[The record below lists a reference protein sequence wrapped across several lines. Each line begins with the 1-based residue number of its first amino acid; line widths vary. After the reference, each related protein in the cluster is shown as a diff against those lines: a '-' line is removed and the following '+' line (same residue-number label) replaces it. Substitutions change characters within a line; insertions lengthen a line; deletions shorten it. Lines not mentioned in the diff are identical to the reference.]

1 MKKILT
7 LALLVSSFGFA
18 VLQAQTVTIA
28 PATEFIQTG
37 DFKGIKTLLYLDEKM
52 VAKEWKEFL
61 KKYGKVESPKGG
73 KDTYTVA
80 IARMPNVSFMP
91 VVATSKIASSDGATT
106 IFYAIKLDTA
116 FITDP
121 KHPKYPIPR
130 DLLHDF
136 GMRMYR
142 QQVDREIAGAEKE
155 LDSRTKKHAQ
165 LVRKGESLRR
175 DVEQNKKNKI
185 DYGNQLVK
193 NHNDSIQLVRN
204 TETNQAAQSQAQTAL
219 DAQRQTTAGVSASL
233 MPDSASTGKKKRK
246 SDVPPELRAANE
258 ELNKSQK
265 IYEKN
270 VQEGKTL
277 VKNTERNQKQKT
289 DLQEKIVKNARDLE
303 RLLQDTETNKKDVA
317 EAQTQVEKQKTV
329 AGQVRSKMNDIK

>member
-7 LALLVSSFGFA
+7 LLVNLFGFA

-37 DFKGIKTLLYLDEKM
+37 DFKGIKTLLYLDEKT
-52 VAKEWKEFL
+52 VVKEWKEFL

-73 KDTYTVA
+73 KNTYTVA

-91 VVATSKIASSDGATT
+91 VVATSKIISGDGATT

-136 GMRMYR
+136 GVRMYR
-142 QQVDREIAGAEKE
+142 EQVNREIAAAEKE

-165 LVRKGESLRR
+165 LIRKGESLRR
-175 DVEQNKKNKI
+175 DVEQNKQNKV

-193 NHNDSIQLVRN
+193 NRNDSIQLVRDIA
-204 TETNQAAQSQAQTAL
+204 TNQTAQRQAQAAL
-219 DAQRQTTAGVSASL
+219 DAQRQATAGVSASIV
-233 MPDSASTGKKKRK
+233 PDSASTGKKKRK

-265 IYEKN
+265 TYEKN

-277 VKNTERNQKQKT
+277 VRNTERNQKQET
-289 DLQEKIVKNARDLE
+289 DLQERLVKNARDLE
-303 RLLQDTETNKKDVA
+303 QLLQDIEINKKDVA
-317 EAQTQVEKQKTV
+317 EAQTQIEKQKTV
-329 AGQVRSKMNDIK
+329 VGQVRSKMNDIK

>member
-7 LALLVSSFGFA
+7 LLVNLFGFA

-37 DFKGIKTLLYLDEKM
+37 DFKGIKTLLYLDEKT
-52 VAKEWKEFL
+52 VVKEWKEFL

-73 KDTYTVA
+73 KNTYTVA

-91 VVATSKIASSDGATT
+91 VVATSKIISGDGATT

-136 GMRMYR
+136 GVRMYR
-142 QQVDREIAGAEKE
+142 EQVDREIAAAEKE

-165 LVRKGESLRR
+165 LIRKGESLRR
-175 DVEQNKKNKI
+175 DVEQNKQNKV

-193 NHNDSIQLVRN
+193 NRNDSIQLVRDIA
-204 TETNQAAQSQAQTAL
+204 TNQTAQRQAQAAL
-219 DAQRQTTAGVSASL
+219 DAQRQATAGVSASIV
-233 MPDSASTGKKKRK
+233 PDSASTGKKKRK

-265 IYEKN
+265 TYEKN

-277 VKNTERNQKQKT
+277 VRNTERNQKQET
-289 DLQEKIVKNARDLE
+289 DLQERLVKNARDLE
-303 RLLQDTETNKKDVA
+303 QLLQDIEINKKDVA
-317 EAQTQVEKQKTV
+317 EAQTQIEKQKTV
-329 AGQVRSKMNDIK
+329 VGQVRSKMNDIK